1 MNILAVVPAY
11 QRLGLGLALL
21 SPVLRIADKEG
32 KMTYIEASQ
41 AGEKLYRRLGWVET
55 GDTISINFAEYGA
68 EGKANMKLMMR
79 EPGAGI
85 AL

>member
-1 MNILAVVPAY
+1 MGILAVVPAY
-11 QRLGLGLALL
+11 QRLGLGKAMLA
-21 SPVLRIADKEG
+21 PVLKMADKEG
-32 KMTYIEASQ
+32 KKTYIEASE

-55 GDTISINFAEYGA
+55 GDKLSLDFTKYGA
-68 EGKANMKLMMR
+68 EGRVDVQLMMR